1 MRDAARKAFAAL
13 RLLLRFLRAVVAS
26 GLQTARVIALG
37 RDRPAAGFVRL
48 RFEPMTDTGAAVLGG
63 LITLTPGTTT
73 VDIDLERR
81 EMLLH
86 LLDVGSADAAV
97 AGIRRD
103 FERDVVTLFGTGER
117 R

>member
-1 MRDAARKAFAAL
+1 MRKALAAS
-13 RLLLRFLRAVVAS
+13 RLLLRFLGAVVVS

-37 RDRPAAGFVRL
+37 RRRPAAGFVRL
-48 RFEPMTDTGAAVLGG
+48 RFEPMTETGAALLGC

-73 VDIDLERR
+73 VDIDFERR

-86 LLDVGSADAAV
+86 LLDVENASAAV

-103 FERDVVTLFGTGER
+103 FEREIVTLFGTEGSR
-117 R
+117 